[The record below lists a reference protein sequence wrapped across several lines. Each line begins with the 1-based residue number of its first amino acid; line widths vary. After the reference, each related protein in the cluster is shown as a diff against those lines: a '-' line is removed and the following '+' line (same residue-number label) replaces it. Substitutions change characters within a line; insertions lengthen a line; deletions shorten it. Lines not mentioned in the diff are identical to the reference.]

1 MTHVLQQLRGMIA
14 TATCREV
21 MLPCGHVAW
30 YGLGMVIFRPCRHVL
45 DNYATAVTSANATPI
60 IAIRHRPAT
69 NTLSGQVLLS
79 VLTSAANANDK
90 VPERASNS

>member
-1 MTHVLQQLRGMIA
+1 MLQQLRGMIA

-21 MLPCGHVAW
+21 MLQCGHVAW
-30 YGLGMVIFRPCRHVL
+30 HGLGMDILCPCRHV
-45 DNYATAVTSANATPI
+45 NYATAVISSNATKI